1 MKLARSS
8 TRISRNPLLAVA
20 LVAGIAIGA
29 ATLPSMVWAGGLAAI
44 LGLAGVVLFRGDRW
58 RTAAL
63 LLSAVAVAVVLLDTL
78 AGWLSPAPKGQGVVY
93 APEHHSWV
101 VPDPLLGFR
110 LRPSNIVHAEATRG
124 QETVYRA
131 DYTIGA
137 DGWRATP
144 AAPAGGDT
152 YIFMGDSCVFG
163 QGVADDQTLA
173 AQFAKANDFK
183 VRTALVAV
191 PGYGP
196 NHLVR
201 AFEVGLLDRYLG
213 QPVRAV
219 VTWIKPQDLARVTG
233 DETWLAS
240 SPRYVLED
248 GRLRYTG
255 SFTEHRWRN
264 PLDGLL
270 HFAGEH
276 FAFIKAIGMR
286 QRQERQ
292 ADVFVAAIE
301 RLQALAREKFG
312 APLIVVYNWPDKPGL
327 PEAGTEF
334 DRQALVAILERV
346 RRLETPLVSVVD
358 LLDGIEV
365 SRWTIPHDG
374 HPSALVDH
382 LVAVELKRRLN
393 VAAAAP

>member
-8 TRISRNPLLAVA
+8 TLPSRNLLLALA
-20 LVAGIAIGA
+20 LAAGIAIGA
-29 ATLPSMVWAGGLAAI
+29 AILPSMVWAGGLAAI

-58 RTAAL
+58 RTGAL
-63 LLSAVAVAVVLLDTL
+63 LFSAVAIAVVFLDAL
-78 AGWLSPAPKGQGVVY
+78 AGWLAPAPKGQGIVS
-93 APEHHSWV
+93 APEFHSWV
-101 VPDPLLGFR
+101 RQDPLLGFR
-110 LRPSNIVHAEATRG
+110 LRPNNIVHAKATLG
-124 QETVYRA
+124 EKLVYRA

-144 AAPAGGDT
+144 AAPTGADT
-152 YIFMGDSCVFG
+152 YLFMGDSCVFG
-163 QGVADDQTLA
+163 QGLDDDQTLA
-173 AQFAKANDFK
+173 AQFAKMNDFK
-183 VRTALVAV
+183 VRTATLAV

-196 NHLVR
+196 THLVR
-201 AFEVGLLDRYLG
+201 AFEVGLLDGYLG
-213 QPVRAV
+213 QPVKAV
-219 VTWIKPQDLARVTG
+219 VTWIKPQDISRATG
-233 DETWLAS
+233 DESWLGS

-248 GRLRYTG
+248 GKLRYTG
-255 SFTEHRWRN
+255 SFTGHRWRN
-264 PLDGLL
+264 PVDGLL

-292 ADVFVAAIE
+292 ADVFVALIE

-312 APLIVVYNWPDKPGL
+312 APLIVVYNWPDKPGP
-327 PEAGTEF
+327 PESGTDF
-334 DRQALVAILERV
+334 DRQALIAILDRV
-346 RRLETPLVSVVD
+346 RRLETPLVSVVG

-382 LVAVELKRRLN
+382 LIAAELKRRLN
-393 VAAAAP
+393 VAATAP

>member
-8 TRISRNPLLAVA
+8 TRISRNLLLAVVLA
-20 LVAGIAIGA
+20 AAIAIGA
-29 ATLPSMVWAGGLAAI
+29 ATLPSMLWAAGLAAI
-44 LGLAGVVLFRGDRW
+44 LGVAGVVLFRGDRW
-58 RTAAL
+58 RTGAL
-63 LLSAVAVAVVLLDTL
+63 LLSAVAVAVILLDTL
-78 AGWLSPAPKGQGVVY
+78 AGWLSPAPKGQGVAY

-101 VPDPLLGFR
+101 VSDPLLGFR
-110 LRPSNIVHAEATRG
+110 LRPNNIVHAEATLG

-144 AAPAGGDT
+144 EAPAGADA

-163 QGVADDQTLA
+163 QGLADGQTLA

-213 QPVRAV
+213 QPVKAV

-240 SPRYVLED
+240 SPRYVLEN
-248 GRLRYTG
+248 GKLRYTG
-255 SFTEHRWRN
+255 SFSEYRWSN
-264 PLDGLL
+264 PIDGLV
-270 HFAGEH
+270 HFAGEQ
-276 FAFIKAIGMR
+276 FAFVKAIGMR

-292 ADVFVAAIE
+292 ADLLVAQIE

-312 APLIVVYNWPDKPGL
+312 APLVVVYQWPDKPGP
-327 PEAGTEF
+327 PEAGTDF
-334 DRQALVAILERV
+334 DRQALIAIFDRIH
-346 RRLETPLVSVVD
+346 RLGTPLLSVER

-374 HPSALVDH
+374 HPSALADH
-382 LVAVELKRRLN
+382 LVAAELKRRLN
-393 VAAAAP
+393 VAATAP